1 MQFSRYV
8 SRKTI
13 VTKTKVA
20 TTKHASLNN
29 KEPSFLHHAQGL
41 RKRNHLPILTNV
53 VGFKVFRQLFP
64 GRRHRFAVSTPGGEK
79 FDEGDALFRG
89 VAFHF
94 AIHMIGECD
103 FAQCRQ
109 AIFDLN
115 DVVAL

>member
-1 MQFSRYV
+1 MKTNENKNEFSNDNARLFKQQSV
-8 SRKTI
+8 TSSRAGI
-13 VTKTKVA
+13 
-20 TTKHASLNN
+20 
-29 KEPSFLHHAQGL
+29 
-41 RKRNHLPILTNV
+41 RRDDLPTLTNV
-53 VGFKVFRQLFP
+53 VGFKMFRQLLP

-79 FDEGDALFRG
+79 FDEGDALFGG

-109 AIFDLN
+109 TIFDLN